1 VTKGNPVTLKLVLSL
16 SIAAN
21 VAVAYCWLASDATH
35 PTVPRAVIQKGVGQ
49 AYCRPENSN
58 KEADFTLMAAIT
70 EEVEVESNLWL
81 TRWWR

>member
-1 VTKGNPVTLKLVLSL
+1 MTLKLILAFSV
-16 SIAAN
+16 AVN
-21 VAVAYCWLASDATH
+21 VAFAYCWLASEATH

-58 KEADFTLMAAIT
+58 KEADFTLMEAIT
-70 EEVEVESNLWL
+70 QEVAVESNLWL